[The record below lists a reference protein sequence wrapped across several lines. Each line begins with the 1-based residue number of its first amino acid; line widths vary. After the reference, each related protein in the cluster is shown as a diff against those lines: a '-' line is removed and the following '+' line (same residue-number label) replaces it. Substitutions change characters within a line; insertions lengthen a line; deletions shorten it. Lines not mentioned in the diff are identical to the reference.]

1 MLKFILASESP
12 RRKALLEQIGIK
24 FDVVIPDIDENIN
37 EATPDKLVSRLSQ
50 MKAESVCKSNKTDIV
65 IAADTVVCLS
75 DGRVLNLS
83 LIHI

>member
-1 MLKFILASESP
+1 MRRCVKVGLMLKFILASESP

-50 MKAESVCKSNKTDIV
+50 MKAESV
-65 IAADTVVCLS
+65 
-75 DGRVLNLS
+75 
-83 LIHI
+83 